1 MKAVTV
7 RTLRQMKFRPTQA
20 GAGPE
25 GHRPITMLTCYDAT
39 FARLLD
45 EAGVDMLL
53 VGDSLGMVIKGD
65 DDTLDVSVEE
75 VAYHVKAVARGS
87 KRAHIVGDLPFMSYQ
102 VSVEDALRNAGT
114 LIKAGAHSVKL
125 EGGVHVAETVK
136 RMVAAGIPV
145 VGHIGL
151 VPQSVNA
158 MGGFVV
164 QGRDDESRARI
175 LEDAR
180 ALCEAGAFCIVLE
193 GIPSELAA
201 EITSSV
207 DVPTIGI
214 GAGNACDG
222 QVLVLYDLLGLNPGF
237 KPKFVKHFVPGAS
250 VVTDAVRGYIDEV
263 RERTFPDEAHS
274 FSSESPRKGRL
285 KVAGGGA

>member
-1 MKAVTV
+1 MLEKKPVTV
-7 RTLRQMKFRPTQA
+7 RTLRQRKGSK
-20 GAGPE
+20 GAPVE
-25 GHRPITMLTCYDAT
+25 APITMLTCYDAT

-53 VGDSLGMVIKGD
+53 VGDSLGMVIKGEAT
-65 DDTLDVSVEE
+65 TLDVSVEE
-75 VAYHVKAVARGS
+75 MAYHVRAVARGT

-102 VSVEDALRNAGT
+102 VSTEEALRNAGI
-114 LIKAGAHSVKL
+114 LVKAGAHSVKL
-125 EGGVHVAETVK
+125 EGGVQVADTI
-136 RMVAAGIPV
+136 RRLVAAGIPV

-164 QGRDDESRARI
+164 QGRDEEGRARI

-180 ALCEAGAFCIVLE
+180 AVAEAGAFAMVLE
-193 GIPSELAA
+193 GIPSGLAA
-201 EITSSV
+201 EITAVV

-222 QVLVLYDLLGLNPGF
+222 QVLVLYDMLGLNPGF
-237 KPKFVKHFVPGAS
+237 KPKFVKHYADGAGL
-250 VVTDAVRGYIDEV
+250 VTNAVRAYLEEV
-263 RERTFPDEAHS
+263 TARSFPDEAHS
-274 FSSESPRKGRL
+274 FADAPARGHL
-285 KVAGGGA
+285 KVAGGS